1 MSLKYGF
8 QRWLMLET
16 VISKMTYRG
25 KKLLQRWPVGEM
37 IVSKMAYLRINS
49 LNDDFSGI
57 NDFKDA
63 LSLIKGFQK

>member
-1 MSLKYGF
+1 
-8 QRWLMLET
+8 
-16 VISKMTYRG
+16 MTHVGNSNFKDDLSRK

-37 IVSKMAYLRINS
+37 IVSKMACLRINS
-49 LNDDFSGI
+49 LNDYFSGI